1 MADKC
6 FQQCDEYK
14 CGDVACAYEDAKKE
28 TLRSTFTSL
37 NMHYYTTETNFVG
50 RFSKRKTVIIDEA
63 DTLEDILIDFI
74 SLDIQPKTLEKLN
87 LGQPELCHKT

>member
-1 MADKC
+1 
-6 FQQCDEYK
+6 
-14 CGDVACAYEDAKKE
+14 
-28 TLRSTFTSL
+28 
-37 NMHYYTTETNFVG
+37 MHYYATETNFVG

-63 DTLEDILIDFI
+63 DTLENILIDFI